1 MSFITATDLQ
11 AQAAATPTQ
20 TDLDAKYAPTKSVL
34 QAQAREGYYT
44 ADVTIGSKDLNE
56 FKTWITSY
64 GFRVIASP
72 DTVQDALPAR
82 DAIIG
87 DRLIKRISWQTFTLQ
102 ATPLTPSE
110 GQTITYSIITKGVDD
125 STVLYWRTA
134 GQAVAADFQDTTLVG
149 TVTISNNAGT
159 VTRNVRID
167 ALEEPSETV
176 IFNLYWDS
184 ARTDLVTTNTQVTL
198 VSNAT

>member
-20 TDLDAKYAPTKSVL
+20 ADLDTKYAATKTVL
-34 QAQAREGYYT
+34 QTQAREGFYT
-44 ADVTIGSKDLNE
+44 ADITIGSKDLNE
-56 FKTWITSY
+56 FNTWIASY
-64 GFRVIASP
+64 GFRVITPP

-82 DAIIG
+82 DSIVG
-87 DRLIKRISWQTFTLQ
+87 TRTIKRISWQTFTVQ
-102 ATPLTPSE
+102 ATPLAPSE

-134 GQAVAADFQDTTLVG
+134 GQAIAADFQDTTLEG

-167 ALEEPSETV
+167 ALTEPSETV

-184 ARTDLVTTNTQVTL
+184 ARTDLVATNGQVSL
-198 VSNAT
+198 VSNVT